1 MPQTGTAMSEP
12 IVVAFVVY
20 FFAMAGIGVYAYRLV
35 ESHPDYI
42 LGGRRLGAGVAAL
55 SAGAADMSGWLL
67 LGLPG
72 AVYAAGLNQIWI
84 AIGLSIGAYLNWRF
98 VAARLRRYT
107 QIARDSLTLPDY
119 LENRFRDG
127 SRVLRAASAAV
138 ILFFFTIYT
147 SAGLVSGAILFEN
160 SFGLDYTTALW
171 IGTAAIVSYTFLGG
185 FLAVCW
191 TDVAQGVLM
200 FVALLAVPLITIH
213 DMGGWTITLHRV
225 AAVDG
230 DFLDAFSQLGMPAA
244 ASLMAWGLGYFGQPH
259 ILARFMAV
267 KSEAEVP
274 KACFI
279 GMGWM
284 ILSLY
289 GAVFTGFVAIGF
301 YSGNPLANPETA
313 FIALSRDLFNP
324 WIGGW
329 LLAAIL
335 AAIMSTVSAQL
346 LVSASAL
353 TQDFYKA
360 FLKRDADD
368 KMLLRLGRG
377 AVFAIALLAVWL
389 ASDPKNTVLG
399 LVAYAWAGFG
409 AGFGPVVIL
418 SLVWPRMTRNGALA
432 GMVTGAVTVVVW
444 AQLKPMLWNIYEILP
459 GFVAAM
465 LAIAAVS
472 LLDRKPAGEIRA
484 EFAKV

>member
-1 MPQTGTAMSEP
+1 MTTP
-12 IVVAFVVY
+12 ITVAFVLY
-20 FFAMAGIGVYAYRLV
+20 FLAMVAIGIYAYRLI

-42 LGGRRLGAGVAAL
+42 LGGRRLGPGVAAL

-72 AVYAAGLNQIWI
+72 AVYTAGLSQIWI
-84 AIGLSIGAYLNWRF
+84 AVGLSIGAYLNWQV

-107 QIARDSLTLPDY
+107 EIARDSLTLPDY
-119 LENRFRDG
+119 LENRFRDS
-127 SRVLRAASAAV
+127 SRTLRAVSAIV

-147 SAGLVSGAILFEN
+147 SAGLVSGAILFQS
-160 SFGLDYTTALW
+160 SFGLDYTAALW
-171 IGTAAIVSYTFLGG
+171 IGSAAIVSYTFLGG

-200 FVALLAVPLITIH
+200 FVALLAVPPVAIA
-213 DMGGWTITLHRV
+213 DAGGWTATLDRV
-225 AAVDG
+225 AAINPG
-230 DFLDAFSQLGMPAA
+230 FLDAFSGLGVPATV
-244 ASLMAWGLGYFGQPH
+244 SLMAWGLGYFGQPH

-267 KSEAEVP
+267 RSAAEVP
-274 KACFI
+274 KARLI
-279 GMGWM
+279 GMWWM
-284 ILSLY
+284 VLALY
-289 GAVFTGFVAIGF
+289 GAVFTGFTALAH
-301 YSGNPLANPETA
+301 YRDAPLANPESA
-313 FIALSRDLFNP
+313 FIALSRDLFDP

-360 FLKRDADD
+360 FIKRDAAD
-368 KMLLRLGRG
+368 KELLWLGRAG
-377 AVFAIALLAVWL
+377 VFVIALVAVWL
-389 ASDPKNTVLG
+389 AHDPKSTVLG

-418 SLVWPRMTRNGALA
+418 SLTWPRMTRNGALA
-432 GMVTGAVTVVVW
+432 GMVAGAVTVVAW
-444 AQLKPMLWNIYEILP
+444 AQFKTQLWDIYEILP
-459 GFVAAM
+459 GFVAAS
-465 LAIAAVS
+465 LAIVLVS
-472 LLDRKPAGEIRA
+472 LLDREPAEEIRA
-484 EFAKV
+484 EFARV